1 MPDIIPLDL
10 PASYWRGRG
19 QQAQRGG
26 NSREAVRLYRTA
38 LRKHADSA
46 LRRDLAQAYADLMCL
61 SASDR
66 LYLENLA
73 QDAGDT
79 DSLYGLARNRSLAGD
94 ERQMADLLDLYLRLA
109 PCGEKADRAR
119 DILWQLPRD
128 TARPQRLRR
137 AEARCRQAEDARM
150 QPARSLRL
158 ARQSWQRGK
167 TPEAARLLC
176 QLYLGLRQNKKALRY
191 ALAACR
197 LAPEDLNARQLLAVA
212 MYENHYPQGCRAALR
227 QAAALCRD
235 LDQLPLFT
243 GCAMSLDAADLA
255 VELLD
260 TWLKKYPASADLM
273 LLQAMALRCVPE
285 GAERADALFAAPKAQ
300 TAAVSV
306 AVPEAQI
313 GASFALPSAEQG
325 EAPVMNTDV
334 PPVDAARFAVGA
346 VSSAEVSVENIEVP
360 VVAIAEPAAVSL
372 EQPALSIAEVSAPAV
387 PAISVQTDAAI
398 PAIDVPQTE
407 SVSLVYDEK
416 KAPTVEIDVAVP
428 ETALPT
434 LSIGIPENRETA
446 PVPYPEIPETP
457 DFSAYYAEITEAIKQ
472 EQ

>member
-1 MPDIIPLDL
+1 MPQVSISEIQATEVQTVTAEVPDIP
-10 PASYWRGRG
+10 
-19 QQAQRGG
+19 
-26 NSREAVRLYRTA
+26 V
-38 LRKHADSA
+38 
-46 LRRDLAQAYADLMCL
+46 
-61 SASDR
+61 
-66 LYLENLA
+66 
-73 QDAGDT
+73 
-79 DSLYGLARNRSLAGD
+79 
-94 ERQMADLLDLYLRLA
+94 
-109 PCGEKADRAR
+109 
-119 DILWQLPRD
+119 
-128 TARPQRLRR
+128 
-137 AEARCRQAEDARM
+137 
-150 QPARSLRL
+150 
-158 ARQSWQRGK
+158 
-167 TPEAARLLC
+167 
-176 QLYLGLRQNKKALRY
+176 
-191 ALAACR
+191 
-197 LAPEDLNARQLLAVA
+197 
-212 MYENHYPQGCRAALR
+212 
-227 QAAALCRD
+227 
-235 LDQLPLFT
+235 F
-243 GCAMSLDAADLA
+243 
-255 VELLD
+255 
-260 TWLKKYPASADLM
+260 
-273 LLQAMALRCVPE
+273 
-285 GAERADALFAAPKAQ
+285 RADALFAAPKAQ

-387 PAISVQTDAAI
+387 PAISVQTDAAF

>member
-1 MPDIIPLDL
+1 MDNNKDFMPEQNAAEQPAEKQEMTSIERAKELFEYEMTEVLLNFRSEVSTMRGKAAPGYVNREVPKAGVAYEAPDIAVAGIDYTEENTDIALDTD
-10 PASYWRGRG
+10 
-19 QQAQRGG
+19 
-26 NSREAVRLYRTA
+26 AVR
-38 LRKHADSA
+38 ADF
-46 LRRDLAQAYADLMCL
+46 
-61 SASDR
+61 
-66 LYLENLA
+66 
-73 QDAGDT
+73 
-79 DSLYGLARNRSLAGD
+79 
-94 ERQMADLLDLYLRLA
+94 
-109 PCGEKADRAR
+109 
-119 DILWQLPRD
+119 
-128 TARPQRLRR
+128 
-137 AEARCRQAEDARM
+137 
-150 QPARSLRL
+150 
-158 ARQSWQRGK
+158 
-167 TPEAARLLC
+167 
-176 QLYLGLRQNKKALRY
+176 
-191 ALAACR
+191 
-197 LAPEDLNARQLLAVA
+197 AVSFDGA
-212 MYENHYPQGCRAALR
+212 
-227 QAAALCRD
+227 
-235 LDQLPLFT
+235 
-243 GCAMSLDAADLA
+243 
-255 VELLD
+255 
-260 TWLKKYPASADLM
+260 
-273 LLQAMALRCVPE
+273 VPE
-285 GAERADALFAAPKAQ
+285 IPVFTQQTAVTTEAPACTAEVPDIPVFRADALFAAPKAQ

-387 PAISVQTDAAI
+387 PAISVQTDAAF

>member
-1 MPDIIPLDL
+1 MDNNKDIMPEQNAAEQPAEKQEMTSIERAKELFEYEMTEVLLNFRSEVSTMRGKAEPGYVNREVPKAGVAYEAPDIAVAGIDYTEENTDIALDTD
-10 PASYWRGRG
+10 
-19 QQAQRGG
+19 
-26 NSREAVRLYRTA
+26 AVR
-38 LRKHADSA
+38 ADF
-46 LRRDLAQAYADLMCL
+46 
-61 SASDR
+61 
-66 LYLENLA
+66 
-73 QDAGDT
+73 
-79 DSLYGLARNRSLAGD
+79 
-94 ERQMADLLDLYLRLA
+94 
-109 PCGEKADRAR
+109 
-119 DILWQLPRD
+119 
-128 TARPQRLRR
+128 
-137 AEARCRQAEDARM
+137 
-150 QPARSLRL
+150 
-158 ARQSWQRGK
+158 
-167 TPEAARLLC
+167 
-176 QLYLGLRQNKKALRY
+176 
-191 ALAACR
+191 
-197 LAPEDLNARQLLAVA
+197 AVSFDGA
-212 MYENHYPQGCRAALR
+212 
-227 QAAALCRD
+227 
-235 LDQLPLFT
+235 
-243 GCAMSLDAADLA
+243 
-255 VELLD
+255 
-260 TWLKKYPASADLM
+260 
-273 LLQAMALRCVPE
+273 VPE
-285 GAERADALFAAPKAQ
+285 IPVFTQQTAVTTEAPAFTAEVPDIPVFRADALFAAPKAQ

-346 VSSAEVSVENIEVP
+346 VSTAEVTVENIEVP

-387 PAISVQTDAAI
+387 PAISVQTDAAF

-457 DFSAYYAEITEAIKQ
+457 GFSAYYAEITEAIKQ

>member
-1 MPDIIPLDL
+1 MDNNKDFMPEQNAAEQPAEKQEMTSIERAKELFEYEMTEVLLNFRSEVSTMRGKAAPGYVNREVPKAGVAYEAPDIAVAGIEYTEENTDIALDTD
-10 PASYWRGRG
+10 
-19 QQAQRGG
+19 
-26 NSREAVRLYRTA
+26 AVR
-38 LRKHADSA
+38 ADF
-46 LRRDLAQAYADLMCL
+46 
-61 SASDR
+61 
-66 LYLENLA
+66 
-73 QDAGDT
+73 
-79 DSLYGLARNRSLAGD
+79 
-94 ERQMADLLDLYLRLA
+94 
-109 PCGEKADRAR
+109 
-119 DILWQLPRD
+119 
-128 TARPQRLRR
+128 
-137 AEARCRQAEDARM
+137 
-150 QPARSLRL
+150 
-158 ARQSWQRGK
+158 
-167 TPEAARLLC
+167 
-176 QLYLGLRQNKKALRY
+176 
-191 ALAACR
+191 
-197 LAPEDLNARQLLAVA
+197 AVSFDGA
-212 MYENHYPQGCRAALR
+212 
-227 QAAALCRD
+227 
-235 LDQLPLFT
+235 
-243 GCAMSLDAADLA
+243 
-255 VELLD
+255 
-260 TWLKKYPASADLM
+260 
-273 LLQAMALRCVPE
+273 VPE
-285 GAERADALFAAPKAQ
+285 IPVFTQQTAVTTEAPAFTAEVPDIPVFRADALFAAPKAQ

-346 VSSAEVSVENIEVP
+346 VSSAEVSVENIEIP

-387 PAISVQTDAAI
+387 PAISVQTDAAF

>member
-1 MPDIIPLDL
+1 MDNNKDIMPEQNAAEQPAEKQEMTSIERAKELFEYEMTEVLLNFRSEVSTMRGKAEPGYVNREVPTAGVAYEAPDIAVAGIDYTEENTDIALDTD
-10 PASYWRGRG
+10 
-19 QQAQRGG
+19 
-26 NSREAVRLYRTA
+26 AVR
-38 LRKHADSA
+38 ADF
-46 LRRDLAQAYADLMCL
+46 
-61 SASDR
+61 
-66 LYLENLA
+66 
-73 QDAGDT
+73 
-79 DSLYGLARNRSLAGD
+79 
-94 ERQMADLLDLYLRLA
+94 
-109 PCGEKADRAR
+109 
-119 DILWQLPRD
+119 
-128 TARPQRLRR
+128 
-137 AEARCRQAEDARM
+137 
-150 QPARSLRL
+150 
-158 ARQSWQRGK
+158 
-167 TPEAARLLC
+167 
-176 QLYLGLRQNKKALRY
+176 
-191 ALAACR
+191 
-197 LAPEDLNARQLLAVA
+197 AVSFDGA
-212 MYENHYPQGCRAALR
+212 
-227 QAAALCRD
+227 
-235 LDQLPLFT
+235 
-243 GCAMSLDAADLA
+243 
-255 VELLD
+255 
-260 TWLKKYPASADLM
+260 
-273 LLQAMALRCVPE
+273 VPE
-285 GAERADALFAAPKAQ
+285 IPVFTQQTAVTTEAPAFTAEVPDIPVFRADALFAAPKAQ

-346 VSSAEVSVENIEVP
+346 VSTAEVTVENIEVP

-387 PAISVQTDAAI
+387 PAISVQTDAAF

>member
-1 MPDIIPLDL
+1 MDNNKDIMPEQNAAEQPAEKQEMTSIERAKELFEYEMTEVLLNFRSEVSTMRGKAASGYVNREVPKAGVAYEAPDIAVAGIEYTEENTDIALDTD
-10 PASYWRGRG
+10 
-19 QQAQRGG
+19 
-26 NSREAVRLYRTA
+26 AVR
-38 LRKHADSA
+38 ADF
-46 LRRDLAQAYADLMCL
+46 
-61 SASDR
+61 
-66 LYLENLA
+66 
-73 QDAGDT
+73 
-79 DSLYGLARNRSLAGD
+79 
-94 ERQMADLLDLYLRLA
+94 
-109 PCGEKADRAR
+109 
-119 DILWQLPRD
+119 
-128 TARPQRLRR
+128 
-137 AEARCRQAEDARM
+137 
-150 QPARSLRL
+150 
-158 ARQSWQRGK
+158 
-167 TPEAARLLC
+167 
-176 QLYLGLRQNKKALRY
+176 
-191 ALAACR
+191 
-197 LAPEDLNARQLLAVA
+197 AVSFDGA
-212 MYENHYPQGCRAALR
+212 
-227 QAAALCRD
+227 
-235 LDQLPLFT
+235 
-243 GCAMSLDAADLA
+243 
-255 VELLD
+255 
-260 TWLKKYPASADLM
+260 
-273 LLQAMALRCVPE
+273 VPE
-285 GAERADALFAAPKAQ
+285 IPVFTQQTAVTTEAPAFTAEVPDIPVFRADALFAAPKAQ

-346 VSSAEVSVENIEVP
+346 VSTAEVTVENIEVP

-387 PAISVQTDAAI
+387 PAISVQTDAAF

-457 DFSAYYAEITEAIKQ
+457 GFSAYYAEITEAIKQ

>member
-1 MPDIIPLDL
+1 MDNNKDIMPEQNAAEQPAEKQEMTSIERAKELFEYEMTEVLLNFRSEVSTMRGKAASGYVNREVPKAGVAYEAPDIAVAGIDYTEENTDIALDTD
-10 PASYWRGRG
+10 
-19 QQAQRGG
+19 
-26 NSREAVRLYRTA
+26 AVRADFAVSFDGAVPKIPVFTQQTA
-38 LRKHADSA
+38 VTTEAPAFSA
-46 LRRDLAQAYADLMCL
+46 
-61 SASDR
+61 
-66 LYLENLA
+66 EV
-73 QDAGDT
+73 
-79 DSLYGLARNRSLAGD
+79 
-94 ERQMADLLDLYLRLA
+94 
-109 PCGEKADRAR
+109 P
-119 DILWQLPRD
+119 DIP
-128 TARPQRLRR
+128 
-137 AEARCRQAEDARM
+137 
-150 QPARSLRL
+150 
-158 ARQSWQRGK
+158 
-167 TPEAARLLC
+167 
-176 QLYLGLRQNKKALRY
+176 
-191 ALAACR
+191 
-197 LAPEDLNARQLLAVA
+197 V
-212 MYENHYPQGCRAALR
+212 
-227 QAAALCRD
+227 
-235 LDQLPLFT
+235 F
-243 GCAMSLDAADLA
+243 
-255 VELLD
+255 
-260 TWLKKYPASADLM
+260 
-273 LLQAMALRCVPE
+273 
-285 GAERADALFAAPKAQ
+285 RADALFAAPKAQ

-306 AVPEAQI
+306 AVPEAKI

-387 PAISVQTDAAI
+387 PAISVQTDAAF

-446 PVPYPEIPETP
+446 PVPYSEIPETP

>member
-1 MPDIIPLDL
+1 MDNNKDFMPEQNAAEQPAEKQEMTSIERAKELFEYEMTEVLLNFRSEVSTMRGKAASGYVNREVPKAGVAYEAPDIAVAGIDYTEENTDIALDTD
-10 PASYWRGRG
+10 
-19 QQAQRGG
+19 
-26 NSREAVRLYRTA
+26 AVR
-38 LRKHADSA
+38 ADF
-46 LRRDLAQAYADLMCL
+46 
-61 SASDR
+61 
-66 LYLENLA
+66 
-73 QDAGDT
+73 
-79 DSLYGLARNRSLAGD
+79 
-94 ERQMADLLDLYLRLA
+94 
-109 PCGEKADRAR
+109 
-119 DILWQLPRD
+119 
-128 TARPQRLRR
+128 
-137 AEARCRQAEDARM
+137 
-150 QPARSLRL
+150 
-158 ARQSWQRGK
+158 
-167 TPEAARLLC
+167 
-176 QLYLGLRQNKKALRY
+176 
-191 ALAACR
+191 
-197 LAPEDLNARQLLAVA
+197 AVSFDGA
-212 MYENHYPQGCRAALR
+212 
-227 QAAALCRD
+227 
-235 LDQLPLFT
+235 
-243 GCAMSLDAADLA
+243 
-255 VELLD
+255 
-260 TWLKKYPASADLM
+260 
-273 LLQAMALRCVPE
+273 VPE
-285 GAERADALFAAPKAQ
+285 IPVFTQQTAVTTEAPAFTAEVPDIPVFRADALFAAPKAQ

-387 PAISVQTDAAI
+387 PAISVQTDAAF

-407 SVSLVYDEK
+407 SVSLPSGAVT
-416 KAPTVEIDVAVP
+416 APTVEIDVAVP

>member
-1 MPDIIPLDL
+1 MDNNKDIMPEQNAAEQPAEKQEMTSIERAKELFEYEMTEVLLNFRSEVSTMRGKAAPGYVNREVPKAGVAYEAPDIAVAGIDYTEENTDIALDTD
-10 PASYWRGRG
+10 
-19 QQAQRGG
+19 
-26 NSREAVRLYRTA
+26 AVR
-38 LRKHADSA
+38 ADF
-46 LRRDLAQAYADLMCL
+46 
-61 SASDR
+61 
-66 LYLENLA
+66 
-73 QDAGDT
+73 
-79 DSLYGLARNRSLAGD
+79 
-94 ERQMADLLDLYLRLA
+94 
-109 PCGEKADRAR
+109 
-119 DILWQLPRD
+119 
-128 TARPQRLRR
+128 
-137 AEARCRQAEDARM
+137 
-150 QPARSLRL
+150 
-158 ARQSWQRGK
+158 
-167 TPEAARLLC
+167 
-176 QLYLGLRQNKKALRY
+176 
-191 ALAACR
+191 
-197 LAPEDLNARQLLAVA
+197 AVSFDGA
-212 MYENHYPQGCRAALR
+212 
-227 QAAALCRD
+227 
-235 LDQLPLFT
+235 
-243 GCAMSLDAADLA
+243 
-255 VELLD
+255 
-260 TWLKKYPASADLM
+260 
-273 LLQAMALRCVPE
+273 VPE
-285 GAERADALFAAPKAQ
+285 IPVFTQQTAVTTEAPAFTAEVPDIPVFRADALFAAPKAQ

-313 GASFALPSAEQG
+313 GASFALPPAEQG

-346 VSSAEVSVENIEVP
+346 VSSAEVSVENIEIP

-387 PAISVQTDAAI
+387 PAISVQTDAAF

>member
-1 MPDIIPLDL
+1 MDNNKDIMPEQNAAEQPAEKQEMTSIERAKELFEYEMTEVLLNFRSEVSTMRGKVAPGYVNREVPKAGVAYEAPDIAVAGIEYTEEKTDIALDTD
-10 PASYWRGRG
+10 
-19 QQAQRGG
+19 
-26 NSREAVRLYRTA
+26 AVRADFAVSFDGAVPEIPVFTQQTA
-38 LRKHADSA
+38 VTT
-46 LRRDLAQAYADLMCL
+46 
-61 SASDR
+61 
-66 LYLENLA
+66 E
-73 QDAGDT
+73 
-79 DSLYGLARNRSLAGD
+79 
-94 ERQMADLLDLYLRLA
+94 A
-109 PCGEKADRAR
+109 PAF
-119 DILWQLPRD
+119 
-128 TARPQRLRR
+128 TAEFPDVPQV
-137 AEARCRQAEDARM
+137 
-150 QPARSLRL
+150 SI
-158 ARQSWQRGK
+158 
-167 TPEAARLLC
+167 PEI
-176 QLYLGLRQNKKALRY
+176 
-191 ALAACR
+191 
-197 LAPEDLNARQLLAVA
+197 
-212 MYENHYPQGCRAALR
+212 
-227 QAAALCRD
+227 QAAEVQTVTA
-235 LDQLPLFT
+235 
-243 GCAMSLDAADLA
+243 
-255 VELLD
+255 E
-260 TWLKKYPASADLM
+260 
-273 LLQAMALRCVPE
+273 VPDIPVF
-285 GAERADALFAAPKAQ
+285 RADALFAAPKAQ

-346 VSSAEVSVENIEVP
+346 VSTAEVTVENIEVP

-387 PAISVQTDAAI
+387 PAISVQTDAAF

-457 DFSAYYAEITEAIKQ
+457 GFSAYYAEITEAIKQ

>member
-1 MPDIIPLDL
+1 MDNNKDFMPEQNAAEQPAEKQEMTSIERAKELFEYEMTEVLLNFRSEVSTMRGKAAPGYVNREVPKAGVAYEAPDIAVAGIDYTEENTDIALDTD
-10 PASYWRGRG
+10 
-19 QQAQRGG
+19 
-26 NSREAVRLYRTA
+26 AVR
-38 LRKHADSA
+38 ADF
-46 LRRDLAQAYADLMCL
+46 
-61 SASDR
+61 
-66 LYLENLA
+66 
-73 QDAGDT
+73 
-79 DSLYGLARNRSLAGD
+79 
-94 ERQMADLLDLYLRLA
+94 
-109 PCGEKADRAR
+109 
-119 DILWQLPRD
+119 
-128 TARPQRLRR
+128 
-137 AEARCRQAEDARM
+137 
-150 QPARSLRL
+150 
-158 ARQSWQRGK
+158 
-167 TPEAARLLC
+167 
-176 QLYLGLRQNKKALRY
+176 
-191 ALAACR
+191 
-197 LAPEDLNARQLLAVA
+197 AVSFDGA
-212 MYENHYPQGCRAALR
+212 
-227 QAAALCRD
+227 
-235 LDQLPLFT
+235 
-243 GCAMSLDAADLA
+243 
-255 VELLD
+255 
-260 TWLKKYPASADLM
+260 
-273 LLQAMALRCVPE
+273 VPE
-285 GAERADALFAAPKAQ
+285 IPVFTQQTAVTTEAPAFTAEVPDIPVFRADALFAAPKAQ

-346 VSSAEVSVENIEVP
+346 VSTAEVTVENIEVP

-387 PAISVQTDAAI
+387 PAISVQTDAAF

-457 DFSAYYAEITEAIKQ
+457 GFSAYYAEITEAIKQ

>member
-1 MPDIIPLDL
+1 MDNNKDIMPEQNAAEQPAEKQEMTSIERAKELFEYEMTEVLLNFRSEVSTMRGKAAPGYVNREVPKAGVAYEAPDIAVAGIDYTEENTDIALDTD
-10 PASYWRGRG
+10 
-19 QQAQRGG
+19 
-26 NSREAVRLYRTA
+26 AVR
-38 LRKHADSA
+38 ADF
-46 LRRDLAQAYADLMCL
+46 
-61 SASDR
+61 
-66 LYLENLA
+66 
-73 QDAGDT
+73 
-79 DSLYGLARNRSLAGD
+79 
-94 ERQMADLLDLYLRLA
+94 
-109 PCGEKADRAR
+109 
-119 DILWQLPRD
+119 
-128 TARPQRLRR
+128 
-137 AEARCRQAEDARM
+137 
-150 QPARSLRL
+150 
-158 ARQSWQRGK
+158 
-167 TPEAARLLC
+167 
-176 QLYLGLRQNKKALRY
+176 
-191 ALAACR
+191 
-197 LAPEDLNARQLLAVA
+197 AVSFDGA
-212 MYENHYPQGCRAALR
+212 
-227 QAAALCRD
+227 
-235 LDQLPLFT
+235 
-243 GCAMSLDAADLA
+243 
-255 VELLD
+255 
-260 TWLKKYPASADLM
+260 
-273 LLQAMALRCVPE
+273 VPE
-285 GAERADALFAAPKAQ
+285 IPVFTQQTAVTTEAPAFTAEVPDIPVFRADALFAAPKAQ

-346 VSSAEVSVENIEVP
+346 VSTAEVTVENIEVP

-387 PAISVQTDAAI
+387 PAISVQTDAAF

>member
-1 MPDIIPLDL
+1 MDNNKDIMPEQNAAEQPAEKQEMTSIERAKELFEYEMTEVLLNFKSEVSTMRGKAEPGYVNREVPKAGVAYEAPDIAVAGIDYTEENTDIALDTD
-10 PASYWRGRG
+10 
-19 QQAQRGG
+19 
-26 NSREAVRLYRTA
+26 AVR
-38 LRKHADSA
+38 ADF
-46 LRRDLAQAYADLMCL
+46 
-61 SASDR
+61 
-66 LYLENLA
+66 
-73 QDAGDT
+73 
-79 DSLYGLARNRSLAGD
+79 
-94 ERQMADLLDLYLRLA
+94 
-109 PCGEKADRAR
+109 
-119 DILWQLPRD
+119 
-128 TARPQRLRR
+128 
-137 AEARCRQAEDARM
+137 
-150 QPARSLRL
+150 
-158 ARQSWQRGK
+158 
-167 TPEAARLLC
+167 
-176 QLYLGLRQNKKALRY
+176 
-191 ALAACR
+191 
-197 LAPEDLNARQLLAVA
+197 AVSFDGA
-212 MYENHYPQGCRAALR
+212 
-227 QAAALCRD
+227 
-235 LDQLPLFT
+235 
-243 GCAMSLDAADLA
+243 
-255 VELLD
+255 
-260 TWLKKYPASADLM
+260 
-273 LLQAMALRCVPE
+273 VPE
-285 GAERADALFAAPKAQ
+285 IPVFTQQTAVTTEAPAFTAEVPDIPVFRADALFAAPKAQ

-346 VSSAEVSVENIEVP
+346 VSTAEVTVENIEIP

-387 PAISVQTDAAI
+387 PAISVQTDAAF